1 MYKDQES
8 TQRVEPSRSFFQRG
22 PERDATQLMLA
33 ILWMLFQDTVGH
45 TETCICILVINWF
58 GSHIW

>member
-22 PERDATQLMLA
+22 PEGDATQLMLA
-33 ILWMLFQDTVGH
+33 ILWTLFQDTVGH
-45 TETCICILVINWF
+45 TETCICIW
-58 GSHIW
+58 

>member
-22 PERDATQLMLA
+22 PEGDSTQLMLA
-33 ILWMLFQDTVGH
+33 ILWGLFQDTIGH
-45 TETCICILVINWF
+45 TELYMYLVINWF